1 MIAIPLPL
9 LAGGGWV
16 GVKLWIFGPKSPSPT
31 ISCQTREGAQFRS
44 ASCLSPVVP
53 VQLQHAGF
61 KLVRMPTQ
69 RLANLIDGRLQAPLN
84 DAWLDVHEPATG
96 AVFAH
101 CPDSSGA
108 DVDAAVTAASR
119 AAADWA
125 NTPIDERARLLH
137 RLADLIEA
145 RLEEFVTLESRDS
158 GKPLSLARKLDIPR
172 AVSNLRYF
180 AAAIMG
186 WSSESHAMEPGSTGS
201 SAINYTLRQ
210 PLGVVGCISP
220 WNLPLY
226 LFTWKIAPALAA
238 GNTVVAKPS
247 EITPCTAALLGELSI
262 AAGFPPGVLNI
273 VHGRGPTVG
282 QAIVEHPTVQ
292 AISFTGS
299 TITGAQIASAAA
311 PQFKKVSLEMGGKNP
326 AIVFADANLDDANL
340 DTIVRSGFANQ
351 GEICLCGSRLLV
363 QRSIYETFRER
374 YVERVRVL
382 RVGDPNDAESNLGA
396 LVSKAHFDKV
406 SGCIEQ
412 ARAEGGQVLCGGHAI
427 TLPGR
432 CAEGWFMAPTVIAG
446 LPSAASTNQQEIF
459 GPVVSLIPFEDEA
472 EALAI
477 ANDSRYGLAASLWTQ
492 DLSRAHRLASQLDFG
507 IVWINCWLLRDL
519 RTPFGGA
526 KQSGV
531 GREGGS
537 EALHFFTEPKNIC
550 IRY

>member
-1 MIAIPLPL
+1 
-9 LAGGGWV
+9 
-16 GVKLWIFGPKSPSPT
+16 
-31 ISCQTREGAQFRS
+31 
-44 ASCLSPVVP
+44 
-53 VQLQHAGF
+53 
-61 KLVRMPTQ
+61 MPIQ
-69 RLANLIDGRLQAPLN
+69 LANLIDGRLQAPLN

-101 CPDSSGA
+101 CPDSSSV
-108 DVDAAVTAASR
+108 DVDAAVTAAGR
-119 AAADWA
+119 AAAGWA

-145 RLEEFVTLESRDS
+145 RLEEFAALESRDS
-158 GKPLSLARKLDIPR
+158 GKPVSVARQLDIPR

-180 AAAIMG
+180 AAAIVG
-186 WSSESHAMEPGSTGS
+186 WSSESHAMETGS
-201 SAINYTLRQ
+201 AGAGAINYTLRQ

-247 EITPCTAALLGELSI
+247 EVTPCTAALLGELSI

-273 VHGRGPTVG
+273 VQGRGPTVG
-282 QAIVEHPTVQ
+282 QAIVEHRTVQ

-299 TITGAQIASAAA
+299 TLTGAQIASAAA

-363 QRSIYETFRER
+363 QRSIYETFRSR
-374 YVERVRVL
+374 YIERVQAL
-382 RVGDPNDAESNLGA
+382 RVGDPNDAQSNLGA

-406 SGCIEQ
+406 SHCIEQ
-412 ARAEGGQVLCGGHAI
+412 ARAEGGHVLCGGHAI
-427 TLPGR
+427 NLPGR
-432 CAEGWFMAPTVIAG
+432 CADGWFMAPTVIEG
-446 LPSAASTNQQEIF
+446 LPSAAQTNQQEIF
-459 GPVVSLIPFEDEA
+459 GPVVTLIPFEDEA

-492 DLSRAHRLASQLDFG
+492 DLSRAHRLAGQLDFG